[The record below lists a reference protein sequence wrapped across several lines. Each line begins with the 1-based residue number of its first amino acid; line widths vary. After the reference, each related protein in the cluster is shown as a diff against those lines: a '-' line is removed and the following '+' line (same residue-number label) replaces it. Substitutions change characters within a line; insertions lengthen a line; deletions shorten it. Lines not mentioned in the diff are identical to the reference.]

1 MERSMTAP
9 SGEPLE
15 NARSLYLRA
24 IRDGDYEWAI
34 NTYSGDRYTQHSTP
48 VRDGREGF
56 IEFFAGFVERNPV
69 RDIQIVRSFQDGQ
82 YVFLHVLQNLNHG
95 EFQYV
100 TADIFDTDDQGKL
113 IEHWDIIEEMG
124 AATPGGH
131 TQLDGPT
138 EPQDLERTE
147 ANKATITRFVTEVL
161 VPGDHERMS
170 DFVADSCVQHRPG
183 LADGVVAWQAANVAS
198 AVRCVELHLVV
209 GCGDLVAT
217 LAEVEADGRRLA
229 KIDLYRVA
237 DDQIVERWDVIEEI
251 TDPST
256 WVNSGKF

>member
-1 MERSMTAP
+1 MKKS
-9 SGEPLE
+9 SGDALA
-15 NARSLYLRA
+15 NAQALYLSA
-24 IRDGDYEWAI
+24 IRDGEYEWAI
-34 NTYSGDRYTQHSTP
+34 KTYSGDRYTQHSTP
-48 VRDGREGF
+48 VRDGPEGF

-69 RDIQIVRSFQDGQ
+69 RDIAIVRSFQDGQ

-124 AATPGGH
+124 GETPGGH

-138 EPQDLERTE
+138 EPRDLARTE
-147 ANKATITRFVTEVL
+147 ANKALVARFVHEVL
-161 VPGDHERMS
+161 TPGDHTQMS
-170 DFVADSCVQHRPG
+170 QFVADRCVQHRPG
-183 LADGVVAWQAANVAS
+183 LADGLVAWQAASMAS
-198 AVRCVELHLVV
+198 ARRCVELHLVV

-217 LAEVEADGRRLA
+217 LAEVEADGQRLA
-229 KIDLYRVA
+229 VIDLYRVA
-237 DDQIVERWDVIEEI
+237 DDKIVERWDVTEAI